1 MSQEPTAARFTPP
14 TTVVVPLD
22 GSVVADAALPAAH
35 HLAAVVR
42 AKVQRVTV
50 CEKGDRPSEGPRV
63 DVTLSG
69 EPTEAILAHLDTL
82 AAPLV
87 VLSSHGRT
95 GRTKRRVGSVAERI
109 IRRAWAPVVVV
120 GPKLDRSLP
129 LLAPRTLLV
138 AVGPPPVPAGLM
150 TATAGWAGSLG
161 AAVVLAHVRDPDA
174 PDTDP
179 VPDLAALAAELTDA
193 GVANVRREE
202 LLSPRPTRT
211 LVDLSSELTPPVL
224 FVAQAHPEEEVEGS
238 RQLTYKLLRHSNWP
252 VMATV
257 GRRRPSVP
265 EAGSDVDTD

>member
-1 MSQEPTAARFTPP
+1 MSPEPTAARFSPP

-42 AKVQRVTV
+42 ARVQRVTV
-50 CEKGDRPSEGPRV
+50 VEEGRRAGDGPRV
-63 DVTLSG
+63 DVTLEG
-69 EPTEAILAHLDTL
+69 DPAEALLAHLDTL
-82 AAPLV
+82 DAPLV

-95 GRTKRRVGSVAERI
+95 GRTKRRVGSVAERL

-150 TATAGWAGSLG
+150 AATAGWARSLG
-161 AAVVLAHVRDPDA
+161 AAVVLAHVRDPESDAGTPA
-174 PDTDP
+174 PDLD
-179 VPDLAALAAELTDA
+179 VLGDELAAA
-193 GVANVRREE
+193 GVPTVRRETP
-202 LLSPRPTRT
+202 SSSRPTRT
-211 LVDLSSELTPPVL
+211 LVELSEALTPPVL
-224 FVAQAHPEEEVEGS
+224 FVAQAHPAEEVEGS
-238 RQLTYKLLRHSNWP
+238 HQLTYKLLRHSRWP

-257 GRRRPSVP
+257 GRQRP
-265 EAGSDVDTD
+265 GG